1 MSGQWVG
8 PADDTVYIPASLIDD
23 YLGQG
28 YRDAA
33 MLIFDPSV
41 EVGTPY
47 DVESPVRCGDYYVID
62 RPFHKGE
69 YFTLALAR

>member
-1 MSGQWVG
+1 
-8 PADDTVYIPASLIDD
+8 
-23 YLGQG
+23 
-28 YRDAA
+28 